1 MLIDT
6 HCHLNFKVFRS
17 QVPAVLDRAQKVGV
31 EQMVVV
37 GTQLKNSKRAVEQA
51 QAHGA
56 IFATVGVHPHHV
68 WDYLQKAKSQAKI
81 AGQSLESVM
90 NEVLELVSQ
99 ELTNLVVQPKVVA
112 VGEIGLDY
120 HQFEQ
125 TQYENLA
132 ITPEYK
138 LWQERFLL
146 LQAKI
151 ANDANKSIIIHNREA
166 VDDLL
171 SLLIKHAYLFQNNK
185 LVFHCCEP
193 EPKLLEYAIAH
204 HVYIGV
210 DGDVTFD
217 QTKQEFIKQVPL
229 ENLVL
234 ETDAPYI
241 TPEPDK
247 SSFAEHKAQLSYKDR
262 VCEPR
267 HVAVI
272 AEMVAKIKDIS
283 VEQVA
288 KQTTANARQLFSLDQ
303 V

>member
-17 QVPAVLDRAQKVGV
+17 QLPSVLERAQKAGV

-37 GTQLKNSKRAVEQA
+37 GSQLRNSKRAVEQA
-51 QAHGA
+51 QTHEA
-56 IFATVGVHPHHV
+56 IFAGVGVHPHHV
-68 WDYLQKAKSQAKI
+68 WEYLEKAKSQAKI
-81 AGQSLESVM
+81 AGQSLETVM
-90 NEVLELVSQ
+90 NEIIELVTA
-99 ELTNLVVQPKVVA
+99 ELTDLVRQPKVVA

-125 TQYENLA
+125 TQYDNKV
-132 ITPEYK
+132 ITPEYQ
-138 LWQERFLL
+138 LWQERFFL

-151 ANDANKSIIIHNREA
+151 ANDANKAIIIHGRESA
-166 VDDLL
+166 DDLL
-171 SLLIKHAYLFQNNK
+171 SLLTKHAYLFAENQV
-185 LVFHCCEP
+185 VFHCCEP
-193 EPKLLEYAIAH
+193 DQRMLGYAVDH
-204 HVYIGV
+204 QFYVGV

-217 QTKQEFIKQVPL
+217 LAKQDFIKQVPL
-229 ENLVL
+229 ERLVL

-247 SSFAEHKAQLSYKDR
+247 SYFAEHKNELSYKDR

-272 AEMVAKIKDIS
+272 ANKVAEIKNLPVD
-283 VEQVA
+283 EVA
-288 KQTTANARQLFSLDQ
+288 NQTTKNAHQLFSLS
-303 V
+303 